1 MRTLFIKGTLPQGPK
16 FPWQRFQGKDLFH
29 DTLMNLAKEKF
40 KPMKDGGTWNAPSKE
55 EEQILALEAK
65 LKANI
70 QKFSKAKVT
79 TKFRKTS
86 KGT

>member
-1 MRTLFIKGTLPQGPK
+1 M
-16 FPWQRFQGKDLFH
+16 FH
-29 DTLMNLAKEKF
+29 ETLMNLANEKIKF
-40 KPMKDGGTWNAPSKE
+40 MKDEGTWNAPSKE

-86 KGT
+86 KET

>member
-1 MRTLFIKGTLPQGPK
+1 
-16 FPWQRFQGKDLFH
+16 LFH
-29 DTLMNLAKEKF
+29 ETLMNLANEKIKSMKKE
-40 KPMKDGGTWNAPSKE
+40 GTWNAPSKE

-70 QKFSKAKVT
+70 KKFSKAKVT
-79 TKFRKTS
+79 AKFRKTS